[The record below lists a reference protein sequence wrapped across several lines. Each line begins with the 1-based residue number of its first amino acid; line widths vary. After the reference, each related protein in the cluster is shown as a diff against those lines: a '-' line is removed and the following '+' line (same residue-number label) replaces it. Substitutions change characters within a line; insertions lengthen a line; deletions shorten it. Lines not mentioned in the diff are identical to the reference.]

1 LAAGPHA
8 PKEIIATVKRGLYVT
23 RLIGQGVNLVTGDYS
38 RGAFGLWIE
47 NGELT
52 YPVHEITISGNLRRM
67 MEEMEMVGSDL
78 EFRDQIAA
86 PTVKVSSMS
95 VAGK

>member
-1 LAAGPHA
+1 
-8 PKEIIATVKRGLYVT
+8 
-23 RLIGQGVNLVTGDYS
+23 
-38 RGAFGLWIE
+38 
-47 NGELT
+47 
-52 YPVHEITISGNLRRM
+52 VHEITISGNLRRM

>member
-1 LAAGPHA
+1 M
-8 PKEIIATVKRGLYVT
+8 KQGLYVT

-52 YPVHEITISGNLRRM
+52 HPVHEITISGNLRRM
-67 MEEMEMVGSDL
+67 MEGIEMVGSDL

>member
-1 LAAGPHA
+1 MLTLLANHMPA
-8 PKEIIATVKRGLYVT
+8 VT
-23 RLIGQGVNLVTGDYS
+23 FLIL
-38 RGAFGLWIE
+38 FGLFAAVVMVLEYMEYRIAH
-47 NGELT
+47 G
-52 YPVHEITISGNLRRM
+52 YGGNLRRM

-78 EFRDQIAA
+78 KFRDQIAA